1 MQGMKG
7 PLASRYT
14 GKKEAIRK
22 EVLAKQAGLSKAERK
37 RKSSRISA
45 KLFSS
50 PEFKRANVIMFYV
63 SKEGEVDTS
72 EMIKAALKSG
82 KEVLV
87 PVTLR
92 KKRKLIPSR
101 LIDYDKELGPGP
113 YGIPQ
118 PKAEYIRPVEPER
131 IDMVIVPGV
140 AFDKSGNRLGRGAGY
155 YDRFLAR
162 VPKEV
167 PKIGLAFDFQVFP
180 SLPKSYHD
188 LPVDKVFSA

>member
-1 MQGMKG
+1 MEK
-7 PLASRYT
+7 AT
-14 GKKEAIRK
+14 VRK

-37 RKSSRISA
+37 RKNSQISV

-50 PEFKRANVIMFYV
+50 PEFKKAKVIMFYV

-72 EMIKAALKSG
+72 SMIKASLKMG
-82 KEVLV
+82 KKVSV

-101 LIDYDKELGPGP
+101 LIDYDKELGQGP
-113 YGIPQ
+113 YGVPQ
-118 PKAEYIRPVEPER
+118 PKAEYIRPIEPDQ
-131 IDMVIVPGV
+131 IDLILVPGL

-167 PKIGLAFDFQVFP
+167 HRIGLAFDFQVFP

-188 LPVDKVFSA
+188 LPVDRVLSA